1 MFRLKLTIAFAI
13 LLGLLLLQGGME
25 YWSSTVSEL
34 HSERRRVSNELL
46 SGFIEVSAGKQRL
59 KVWFA
64 QRLLSDRYDIAPRDA
79 LIESMKGTLARL
91 RDLAIEERGFFP
103 QSNQLS
109 TLDDI
114 DLLRSH
120 IDFLQEQ
127 MSKTEDL
134 PSGASRSEAW
144 NRLTSVFDMSRGR
157 DLRQLL
163 DDNILAKRKQA
174 VAAREAA
181 NAILQTAKWVTL
193 GVVFGSMLC
202 SVVLVIYL
210 NSLLRKPLDKLMA
223 GTKALAKGDLSYRLN
238 TGKAE
243 AFDEFDAVSRSFNSM
258 ATELQQH
265 RANAERDVARLENA
279 VADRTRELS
288 DANEAL
294 RNVDVQRMH
303 FFAEVSHELR
313 TPLTV
318 IRGEAEI
325 TLRGRQ
331 KPVDEYEVA
340 LRRIVDA
347 SSQVTRLID
356 ELLIVA
362 KGHSSAI
369 QIERERVDLGRLL
382 ASCSA
387 LFLSAAVARDV
398 VIECVHAEPD
408 ISTDIFIEGDAGR
421 LQQLFQIM
429 LDNAVRYSLPG
440 GRVWVQAVR
449 EADTVTASVRDEGIG
464 IAADDV
470 AHVFERN
477 FRGSSARKHA
487 TDGLGLG
494 MHIAKMIVDAHDADI
509 DVVSAPG
516 LGTTVTVSFV
526 ASPKGA
532 TQHDKDADTGY

>member
-64 QRLLSDRYDIAPRDA
+64 QRLLSDKYDVAPRDL
-79 LIESMKGTLARL
+79 LINSMKGVLARL

-127 MSKTEDL
+127 MSRTEDL
-134 PSGASRSEAW
+134 PSNASRSEAW
-144 NRLTSVFDMSRGR
+144 NRLASVFDMSRGR

-174 VAAREAA
+174 VEARVAA
-181 NAILQTAKWVTL
+181 NAILQTAKSVTL
-193 GVVFGSMLC
+193 WVVFGSMLS

-210 NSLLRKPLDKLMA
+210 NGLLRKPLDELMA
-223 GTKALAKGDLSYRLN
+223 GTKALAKGDLSYRLK
-238 TGKAE
+238 TGKVD

-265 RANAERDVARLENA
+265 RANAERDVARLEHA

-362 KGHSSAI
+362 KGNSAAI
-369 QIERERVDLGRLL
+369 QIERKRVDLGRLL

-387 LFLSAAVARDV
+387 LFASAAAARDV
-398 VIECVHAEPD
+398 VIECDHAEAD
-408 ISTDIFIEGDAGR
+408 ELADYVVEGDAGR

-440 GRVWVQAVR
+440 GRVWVHAKR
-449 EADTVTASVRDEGIG
+449 EANTVTACVRDEGIG
-464 IAADDV
+464 IAVDDV

-487 TDGLGLG
+487 ADGLWLG
-494 MHIAKMIVDAHDADI
+494 MHIAKMIVDAHDAHI

-516 LGTTVTVSFV
+516 LGTTVSVSF
-526 ASPKGA
+526 AACPGHA
-532 TQHDKDADTGY
+532 TQQEKNADTGY